1 MLGLVLHGLFCP
13 DVLQF
18 PVALLLERLAS
29 SAMFRCELVARHVA
43 LVVQRTLIGGL
54 ALFHSL
60 GSTSMI
66 VRTQARLGEPST
78 PTLVWRV
85 LQGKFV
91 RWSLSSPSVLVE
103 RALVQ
108 SSAALSSSE
117 LQVRVQVRWD
127 Y

>member
-13 DVLQF
+13 GVLQF
-18 PVALLLERLAS
+18 PVALLPERLAS
-29 SAMFRCELVARHVA
+29 SAMFRCELVARHVV

-54 ALFHSL
+54 ALLHSL
-60 GSTSMI
+60 GPTSMI
-66 VRTQARLGEPST
+66 VRTQGRLGEPST
-78 PTLVWRV
+78 STLVWRV

-91 RWSLSSPSVLVE
+91 PWSLSSPSVLVE